1 MDAGDP
7 HLGDIQGEYGENVPG
22 LRLDGLLKF
31 PALLEWFV
39 TVGCTSRLRLP
50 VRKSTYKKNI
60 NLNKNLIKNS

>member
-1 MDAGDP
+1 
-7 HLGDIQGEYGENVPG
+7 VPG